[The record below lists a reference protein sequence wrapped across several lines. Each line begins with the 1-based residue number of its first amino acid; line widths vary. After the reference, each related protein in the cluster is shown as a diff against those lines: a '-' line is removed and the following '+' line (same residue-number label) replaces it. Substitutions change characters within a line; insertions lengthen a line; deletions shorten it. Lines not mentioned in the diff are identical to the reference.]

1 MINVFIFSFNMS
13 STLFPL
19 VFFTSRIWS
28 DRSVSAL
35 RTGSFGLQK
44 CCDLFEELL

>member
-44 CCDLFEELL
+44 CDLFEELL